1 VADVTIRYEPTG
13 EELTLD
19 ETSVPGFVRPEN
31 PGWVVLDAAGRKKA
45 HQPATT
51 STTEKKD

>member
-1 VADVTIRYEPTG
+1 VAEVTIRYEPTG

-45 HQPATT
+45 NQPSPATT
-51 STTEKKD
+51 DKKD